1 MADPIATYLHDHLA
15 GARFAVGLLKDLAS
29 QDLNN
34 DVKCFSA
41 GLLEEVE
48 ADRLVLEGF
57 ANRIGADSSTFKEA
71 AAWVAQKAGRFKL
84 TLDEPMGIFE
94 AIEVLALGVL
104 GKLALWSALE
114 TVRET
119 DNRLEGLGLEQL
131 KARALTQHQRL
142 ESLRLKLA
150 AITLRQTTH

>member
-1 MADPIATYLHDHLA
+1 MTDPITTYLHDHLA
-15 GARFAVGLLKDLAS
+15 GARFAVSLLKDLAS
-29 QDLNN
+29 QCLDNE
-34 DVKCFSA
+34 VRSFSA
-41 GLLEEVE
+41 SLLEEIE

-57 ANRIGADSSTFKEA
+57 ANRIGGDSSTFKEA

-119 DNRLEGLGLEQL
+119 DSRLEGLELEQL
-131 KARALTQHQRL
+131 KARARTQHQRL

-150 AITLRQTTH
+150 RATLRLTDR